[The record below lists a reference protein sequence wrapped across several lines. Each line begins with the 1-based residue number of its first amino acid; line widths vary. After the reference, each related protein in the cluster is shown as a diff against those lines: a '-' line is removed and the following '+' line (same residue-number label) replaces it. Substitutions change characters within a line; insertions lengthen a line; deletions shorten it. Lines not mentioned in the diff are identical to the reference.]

1 MKKVFLI
8 IGGVVFVILLVLF
21 LFVTN
26 GLSEGKNIVLN
37 GINLTNTPDGMYVG
51 TYDFKRWTNT
61 VHVHVKDN
69 EIISIVIIDD
79 VPGAE
84 ITDCSG
90 EILRRVLDVQNTQVD
105 AVAGATVTSKAY
117 LKAIEDALNN

>member
-1 MKKVFLI
+1 MKKVLLI
-8 IGGVVFVILLVLF
+8 IGGAVFATLLVLF
-21 LFVTN
+21 LYITN
-26 GLSEGKNIVLN
+26 GLSEGKNVALN
-37 GINLTNTPDGMYVG
+37 GIDLSNISDGMYVG

-69 EIISIVIIDD
+69 EIISIVLIDD

-84 ITDCSG
+84 ITDCSE
-90 EILRRVLDVQNTQVD
+90 EILRRVLDAQDTQVD

-117 LKAIEDALNN
+117 LKAIENALNN

>member
-1 MKKVFLI
+1 M
-8 IGGVVFVILLVLF
+8 F

-26 GLSEGKNIVLN
+26 GLSEGRNVVLN
-37 GINLTNTPDGMYVG
+37 GIDLTNIPDGMYVG

-84 ITDCSG
+84 ITDCSE
-90 EILRRVLDVQNTQVD
+90 EILRRVLDAQNTQVD
-105 AVAGATVTSKAY
+105 AVTGATVTSKAY
-117 LKAIEDALNN
+117 LKAIENALGN